1 MKSTILSFFLIGL
14 AGFSQSYCS
23 DLPEN
28 PAQARYALEPIKKY
42 PLAVIKQWPPLA
54 CINQPSTDSLAQRLI
69 NAARAVRNAAFAT
82 RTAFVCF
89 GSAAL
94 CYKLFTSDDAP
105 DNVKQFCYDQAGR
118 NNFKVKALK
127 GQSRTGLLTFFNTL
141 YVPTDPDR
149 RGLKETLE
157 KQLSLEN
164 ERKKY
169 VTTYPKHEYLP
180 AKLTYEIKKTTD
192 DLNLFKGILDHEI
205 THLNNYDRYR
215 KPLLISATC
224 TIMTTAWLNIRSKLE
239 QSFTQHVPLAPNTL
253 KGAALI
259 GRRWFIKLAIPTILY
274 VGAYFA
280 SRQLIKKTIEAQAD
294 AGVRDDIDVLT
305 QMEEFFRDHA
315 YWKRK
320 DSYIE
325 QLITEFFDSHPSHES
340 RADYFAQRIE
350 NLKNSTSSHSTP

>member
-1 MKSTILSFFLIGL
+1 VKSTILLSFFLIGI

-28 PAQARYALEPIKKY
+28 PPQARYALEPIKKY

-54 CINQPSTDSLAQRLI
+54 CIPQTSTASPLAQRLI
-69 NAARAVRNAAFAT
+69 NAARGVRNTAFAA
-82 RTAFVCF
+82 RTAAVCL
-89 GSAAL
+89 GGAAL
-94 CYKLFTSDDAP
+94 CYELFKSDDAP

-127 GQSRTGLLTFFNTL
+127 GQSRTGLMTLFNTL
-141 YVPTDPDR
+141 YVPADPHK

-164 ERKKY
+164 ERKQY
-169 VTTYPKHEYLP
+169 VTTYPEHEYLP
-180 AKLTYEIKKTTD
+180 AKLKYEIEDTTD

-205 THLNNYDRYR
+205 THLNNYDSYR
-215 KPLLISATC
+215 EPLLISATC
-224 TIMTTAWLNIRSKLE
+224 TIMGASWLKMRSKLE
-239 QSFTQHVPLAPNTL
+239 QSFTQHAPHAPNTL

-259 GRRWFIKLAIPTILY
+259 GRRWFIKLVIPTALY
-274 VGAYFA
+274 VGTYFA
-280 SRQLIKKTIEAQAD
+280 TRQLIKKTIEAQAD

-305 QMEEFFRDHA
+305 QMEKMFRA
-315 YWKRK
+315 RAEWKS

-325 QLITEFFDSHPSHES
+325 QLATEFFDSHPSDES

-350 NLKNSTSSHSTP
+350 NLKNSTSKRIL